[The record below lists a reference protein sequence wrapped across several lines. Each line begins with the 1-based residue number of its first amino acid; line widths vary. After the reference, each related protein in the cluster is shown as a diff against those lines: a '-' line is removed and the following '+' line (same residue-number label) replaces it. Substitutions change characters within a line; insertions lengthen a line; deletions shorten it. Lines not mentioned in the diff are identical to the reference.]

1 MRDQR
6 HTKNSVVLVWRKRG
20 DSDAVSGRG
29 GACAMCNEMPSSDRS
44 EIKSH
49 AAAAMLFVALTDI
62 RVLS

>member
-44 EIKSH
+44 AIKSH
-49 AAAAMLFVALTDI
+49 AFRGFD
-62 RVLS
+62 